1 MGCLNK
7 REIEFIAEA
16 FDTFTTTYFNLI
28 EKGHNDPFTE
38 QDLIAQNRV
47 RKAWLVDQLFSDPYA
62 RKIVPFEI
70 WSFTNVAP
78 EIRF

>member
-1 MGCLNK
+1 M
-7 REIEFIAEA
+7 
-16 FDTFTTTYFNLI
+16 
-28 EKGHNDPFTE
+28 
-38 QDLIAQNRV
+38 

-62 RKIVPFEI
+62 RKIVPFEV